1 MSTIK
6 SSRTEADY
14 HQALAW
20 IVAIFEA
27 SPGSSEFDKLD
38 ILGTLA
44 CAYKDPHYTLLLSMT
59 PMQYIKY
66 KMAERDLTA
75 WLGGENW
82 VSKILNCKLKLTA
95 KMMKALHEN
104 PVLST
109 EMLLTAA

>member
-1 MSTIK
+1 M
-6 SSRTEADY
+6 E
-14 HQALAW
+14 
-20 IVAIFEA
+20 
-27 SPGSSEFDKLD
+27 
-38 ILGTLA
+38 
-44 CAYKDPHYTLLLSMT
+44 
-59 PMQYIKY
+59 YIKY

-104 PVLST
+104 PGLST